1 MLRLPTIAGI
11 IRRRILVNYR
21 VDPVVIERLLPA
33 RFRPKLHDGWA
44 IAGICLIRLEHIR
57 PRLLPASFGINSEN
71 AAHRVAVEW
80 DDDAG
85 ATQQGVYIPRRDT
98 SSQLNYLLGGRVFP
112 GEHHRADFTI
122 AESAAACRP
131 VDSFPRRPNGR
142 GSGRPARPMRCPA
155 SSVFASVAASSAF
168 FEAGRLGYSATRNLC
183 RFDGVVLDVKQ
194 WRVQPFAVSRL
205 HSSYF
210 ANEGLFPRG
219 SVQVGPCTAHAQPRA
234 RMASARRL
242 SQLIVVRERNFR

>member
-1 MLRLPTIAGI
+1 MLRLPTIRGI

-33 RFRPKLHDGWA
+33 RFRPKLHNGWA

-71 AAHRVAVEW
+71 VAHRVAVEW

-122 AESAAACRP
+122 AESAAACDLSIHSRDGQMA
-131 VDSFPRRPNGR
+131 VEVAGR
-142 GSGRPARPMRCPA
+142 AADALPA

-194 WRVQPFAVSRL
+194 WKVQPFAVNRL

-219 SVQVGPCTAHAQPRA
+219 SVHFDHALL
-234 RMASARRL
+234 M
-242 SQLIVVRERNFR
+242 RNLEHEWHGAADFRN